1 MTPDDH
7 EMDDYE
13 RELVEE
19 AWGFAEQ
26 ASPRTHDEED
36 REWFAQ
42 ALAAELRR
50 QLPS

>member
-19 AWGFAEQ
+19 AWGFSEQ
-26 ASPRTHDEED
+26 TGCHGLPNDLGEDE
-36 REWFAQ
+36 
-42 ALAAELRR
+42 
-50 QLPS
+50 